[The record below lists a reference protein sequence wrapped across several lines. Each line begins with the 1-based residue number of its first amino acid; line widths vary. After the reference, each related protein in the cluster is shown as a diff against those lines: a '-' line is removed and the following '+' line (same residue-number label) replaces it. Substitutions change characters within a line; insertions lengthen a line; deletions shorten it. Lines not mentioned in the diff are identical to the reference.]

1 MKQGEKVYV
10 RRGSYFERAE
20 VDHTYTS
27 AIGKPCV
34 SFTSGPN
41 ATREQVLTEAEYW
54 EHQRNMLEGK

>member
-1 MKQGEKVYV
+1 MEQGDKVYV

-27 AIGKPCV
+27 ATGKACV

-54 EHQRNMLEGK
+54 QRQRDMMGGY